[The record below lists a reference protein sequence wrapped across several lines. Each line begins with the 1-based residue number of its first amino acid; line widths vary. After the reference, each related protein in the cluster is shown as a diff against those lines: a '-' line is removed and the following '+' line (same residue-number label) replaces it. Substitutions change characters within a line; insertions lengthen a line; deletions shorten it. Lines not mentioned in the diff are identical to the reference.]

1 MKENA
6 IACPETIKKRNGTP
20 VPFDVNK
27 IRSAI
32 HKANEAAQ
40 IEAIAPVQFEKLVD
54 EVVESIPAGQSPP
67 AAANKHPQQNDTH
80 SSRLPHNTRTSLC
93 PLISGYPRQQPT
105 TPECGQSCRGL
116 LHS

>member
-54 EVVESIPAGQSPP
+54 EVVESIPAGEVPVVDQVQ
-67 AAANKHPQQNDTH
+67 ALVEVILIVNGFANSAKAYFLY
-80 SSRLPHNTRTSLC
+80 RAENTKVR
-93 PLISGYPRQQPT
+93 
-105 TPECGQSCRGL
+105 
-116 LHS
+116 

>member
-54 EVVESIPAGQSPP
+54 EVVESIPAGQSTGRRTGAGSCGRETDCAMDLP
-67 AAANKHPQQNDTH
+67 
-80 SSRLPHNTRTSLC
+80 RLRRH
-93 PLISGYPRQQPT
+93 ISFI
-105 TPECGQSCRGL
+105 GQSTPRFARQRRIW
-116 LHS
+116 

>member
-54 EVVESIPAGQSPP
+54 EVVESIPAGQVP
-67 AAANKHPQQNDTH
+67 DV
-80 SSRLPHNTRTSLC
+80 
-93 PLISGYPRQQPT
+93 
-105 TPECGQSCRGL
+105 E
-116 LHS
+116 